1 MKRFLFVLLCLLASL
16 SSAFAAE
23 DFPSKPV
30 QIIVPW
36 SAGGPVDL
44 TARALAQV
52 LQISLKQPFVVVD
65 RPGGAANIGA
75 ASVARADP
83 DGYTLL
89 LTADTALTANAA
101 LFGAKMGFDPERDL
115 RPIVTVLSYGQMLV
129 VHPSLPV
136 KTLRD
141 FITYAK
147 QNPVTFAMSG
157 AGSPSH
163 LVTEQFNGLT
173 GIRST
178 LVPYK
183 GTSQAVNDLLG
194 GQVQSGFIITPGVI
208 QHVRTGRLVPL
219 AVSSRVRSSL
229 VPDVPTVA
237 EAGLPDATMEFT
249 FVLLAPAATP
259 DAIVK
264 KLNTEVRVALQT
276 DTVREFMRRVDMNA
290 IGDSPEEA
298 KNRLEATAAQLGKLV
313 RDANIKV
320 E

>member
-1 MKRFLFVLLCLLASL
+1 
-16 SSAFAAE
+16 
-23 DFPSKPV
+23 
-30 QIIVPW
+30 
-36 SAGGPVDL
+36 VDL
-44 TARALAQV
+44 TARAIAQV
-52 LQISLKQPFVVVD
+52 LQTTMKQPFVVVD

-75 ASVARADP
+75 ATVARAEP

-101 LFGAKMGFDPERDL
+101 LFGAKMGFDPDRDL
-115 RPIVTVLSYGQMLV
+115 RPIATVLSYGQMLV

-136 KTLRD
+136 KSLQE
-141 FITYAK
+141 FITFAK
-147 QNPVTFAMSG
+147 QNPVTLAMSG

-163 LVTEQFNGLT
+163 LVTAQFNGLT

-208 QHVRTGRLVPL
+208 QHVRAGRLVPL
-219 AVSSRVRSSL
+219 AVSSRARSRL
-229 VPDVPTVA
+229 APDVPTVA
-237 EAGLPDATMEFT
+237 EAGLSDATMEFT

-259 DAIVK
+259 DAIVRT
-264 KLNTEVRVALQT
+264 LNTEVRAALQT
-276 DTVREFMRRVDMNA
+276 VTVREFMQRVDMNP
-290 IGDSPEEA
+290 IGDTPEEA
-298 KNRLEATAAQLGKLV
+298 RRRLEATTAELGKLV